1 MGIAGIQL
9 GAIIGAQVG
18 VNTDP
23 QQPNAGGGGGGAPYT
38 PWDLTTLTSANDST
52 IDTTGVQN
60 VPAGIWWKAD
70 GSMVFFLGREPKEL
84 MSYAVPTAFDL
95 SSIVAAAET
104 SGLVLLANT
113 PYGLWIDSAG
123 SQVCWVGWGT
133 NRVYSG
139 VMSTPW
145 DVTTLGSITSYL
157 MTSDGVTAAIEVRF
171 NSTGTKMYVQEL
183 PANYK
188 ISQFDL
194 GTAYD
199 VTTAVF
205 VDEYD
210 YATDTSS
217 DYSNGFWINGNEIYL
232 NGQGSKIWKFTW
244 DGSDITSMV
253 YDSNQAYTNS
263 DAGEGGLWMDDEH
276 ISYFTTIND
285 ILYVHLWGPHE

>member
-1 MGIAGIQL
+1 MAIAGSIA
-9 GAIIGAQVG
+9 GSIAASIVG

-23 QQPNAGGGGGGAPYT
+23 QQPNAGGGGGGGYT
-38 PWDLTTLTSANDST
+38 PWDLTTLTSANDSNV
-52 IDTTGVQN
+52 DTTGTQN
-60 VPAGIWWKAD
+60 VAAGVWWKPD
-70 GSMVFFLGREPKEL
+70 GSKIFFVGREPKSL
-84 MSYAVPTAFDL
+84 QSYAVPTAWDL

-104 SGLVLLANT
+104 SGLVLVDFT
-113 PYGLWIDSAG
+113 PYGLWMSSDGTS
-123 SQVCWVGWGT
+123 VCWCGWST
-133 NRVYSG
+133 DTIKQG
-139 VMSTPW
+139 VLSTPW
-145 DVTTLGSITSYL
+145 DVTTLGSITSYD
-157 MTSDGVTAAIEVRF
+157 MTADGVTAPIEVRF
-171 NSTGTKMYVQEL
+171 NSDGTKMYVQEL

-244 DGSDITSMV
+244 DGSDITTMS
-253 YDSNQAYTNS
+253 YDSNQAYANT
-263 DAGEGGLWMDDEH
+263 DAGEGGLWMDDER
-276 ISYFTTIND
+276 ICYFTTIAD
-285 ILYVHLWGPHE
+285 KFWVHLWGPHA